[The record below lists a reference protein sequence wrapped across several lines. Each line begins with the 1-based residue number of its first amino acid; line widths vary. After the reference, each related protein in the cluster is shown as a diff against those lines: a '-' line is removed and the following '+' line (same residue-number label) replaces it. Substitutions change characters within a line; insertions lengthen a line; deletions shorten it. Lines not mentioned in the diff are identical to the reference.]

1 MMRKTVIVFGLLG
14 TISMILLGCALEPP
28 PPTPIFDAV
37 EATPTSQ
44 LSMSVEHIQVAAR
57 YPLEVEGEILQDNPA
72 AVYWVP
78 EWSPNGRTMLFRQS
92 AGSVPCYEGAAKCY
106 APVYNLW
113 RTDAQGKSSTLLA
126 EQVALAA
133 WSPDSTRIAYMRRA
147 ETGQVSLWI
156 MQADGTE
163 HKLLT
168 EDISHNNPCLDWLED
183 DIVVYF
189 GKDDVVVG
197 KSLKGA
203 VVKQLTPPDL
213 MIDPFVGTF
222 ALSPQ
227 GDRAI
232 FGMGPE
238 LWLVPFDTQRPIT
251 ITSYL
256 GAFSGINEGIAWSP
270 KGSRIAYSSRS
281 SIYFV
286 DDEGQNISEIKTVWE
301 PSDLVW
307 SPDSK
312 LLAFI
317 GRAEERGFSYE
328 IYLVDT
334 EHMAIKQLTH
344 DREENIQGYKNSLT
358 WSPDGLMLIY
368 GTARLPGQK
377 VQVIELTT
385 TSSQG
390 RGSQSNNLEEPLSLP
405 FVPIP
410 FSRLTQVLSDCPY
423 QAENDGTIWILRE
436 EYGNEMVNIPFDMG
450 IAADITLSNYLG
462 GVLEYEIGGTRETP
476 LRSWQSEAAKATA
489 VAARTVALYWCPR
502 TTVSYG
508 NNTHYGLTDHSYQHY
523 NPDWSADRAAEYR
536 AFVADTAGEYLTY
549 EGNLISGLQYRT
561 YTGRNTVNTEP
572 NGPHKE
578 IYDPVAAEDETR
590 GTGMGQHSANHWMM
604 GLHNEQLDDA
614 VNVPNITWQ
623 SYKQILPHYYT
634 DIQIERAGTRL
645 TPFMRFNVLTAT
657 MQPDTSIV
665 NYGESYQFQ
674 FTIQNTGTSPW
685 RIAETND
692 YYALSYHWQDAAGH
706 SHNTT
711 TRVKVTTMAIDP
723 GDPWTVTITVADV
736 PATWRGAG
744 VVAFDMLYRSPMLRT
759 DAAPH
764 APVDDWFSAQNQAWF
779 TYDIPVCYNGPCSI
793 ALPVVMKNMASTLVS
808 VEQAY
813 PAPGFALP

>member
-1 MMRKTVIVFGLLG
+1 MMRLRKVLLLVFVSTFSILGARFLLFPTVFV
-14 TISMILLGCALEPP
+14 S
-28 PPTPIFDAV
+28 
-37 EATPTSQ
+37 
-44 LSMSVEHIQVAAR
+44 
-57 YPLEVEGEILQDNPA
+57 
-72 AVYWVP
+72 
-78 EWSPNGRTMLFRQS
+78 
-92 AGSVPCYEGAAKCY
+92 
-106 APVYNLW
+106 
-113 RTDAQGKSSTLLA
+113 AQG
-126 EQVALAA
+126 
-133 WSPDSTRIAYMRRA
+133 P
-147 ETGQVSLWI
+147 
-156 MQADGTE
+156 
-163 HKLLT
+163 
-168 EDISHNNPCLDWLED
+168 N
-183 DIVVYF
+183 
-189 GKDDVVVG
+189 
-197 KSLKGA
+197 
-203 VVKQLTPPDL
+203 
-213 MIDPFVGTF
+213 
-222 ALSPQ
+222 LS
-227 GDRAI
+227 
-232 FGMGPE
+232 E
-238 LWLVPFDTQRPIT
+238 C
-251 ITSYL
+251 
-256 GAFSGINEGIAWSP
+256 
-270 KGSRIAYSSRS
+270 
-281 SIYFV
+281 
-286 DDEGQNISEIKTVWE
+286 
-301 PSDLVW
+301 
-307 SPDSK
+307 
-312 LLAFI
+312 
-317 GRAEERGFSYE
+317 
-328 IYLVDT
+328 
-334 EHMAIKQLTH
+334 
-344 DREENIQGYKNSLT
+344 
-358 WSPDGLMLIY
+358 
-368 GTARLPGQK
+368 PGQ
-377 VQVIELTT
+377 
-385 TSSQG
+385 SG
-390 RGSQSNNLEEPLSLP
+390 
-405 FVPIP
+405 
-410 FSRLTQVLSDCPY
+410 
-423 QAENDGTIWILRE
+423 NDGTIWILPS
-436 EYGNEMVNIPFDMG
+436 EYGDG
-450 IAADITLSNYLG
+450 IAKAISFENDYLVS
-462 GVLEYEIGGTRETP
+462 VLEGEIGGTEETSLEDWRP
-476 LRSWQSEAAKATA
+476 TAAKAMA
-489 VAARTVALYWCPR
+489 VAARTVAIYWCPR
-502 TTVSYG
+502 TTIADSDG
-508 NNTHYGLTDHSYQHY
+508 IIHYGLDDHTYQHY
-523 NPDWSADRAAEYR
+523 WPEHAADRAAEYR

-549 EGNLISGLQYRT
+549 KGNLISGLQYRT

-578 IYDPVAAEDETR
+578 ISDPVAAEDETS